1 MREREK
7 RYELINKKQLRKKIK
22 DLSTT
27 KNFFHILKD
36 MTPSKRVD
44 FIKNLLNV
52 DIDWRKNTLVK
63 MLLITLIDYKERK
76 ITTKSQR
83 ENRVKVIDEIAKTL
97 NEVGAHVSKT
107 LSNYDD
113 GDNIYSDVTYL
124 GDTLDTKIDGLLIEI
139 ICSSEAVDKL
149 YINCCRY

>member
-7 RYELINKKQLRKKIK
+7 RYELIKKKQLRKKIK
-22 DLSTT
+22 DLNTT
-27 KNFFHILKD
+27 KKIFHILKD
-36 MTPSKRVD
+36 ITPSKRVD

-139 ICSSEAVDKL
+139 IGSSEAVDKL

>member
-44 FIKNLLNV
+44 FIKNLLKV

-63 MLLITLIDYKERK
+63 MLLITLVDYKERK

-139 ICSSEAVDKL
+139 IGSSEAVDKL